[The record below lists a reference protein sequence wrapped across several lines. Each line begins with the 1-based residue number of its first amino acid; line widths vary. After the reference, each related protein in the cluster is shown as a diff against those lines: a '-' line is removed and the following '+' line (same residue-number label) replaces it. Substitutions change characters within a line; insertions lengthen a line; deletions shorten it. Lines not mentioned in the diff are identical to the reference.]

1 MELSQNAE
9 IVPMDMKMAIM
20 NGIISDLSDTSLL
33 PFLQKF
39 NLTPA
44 VWASKSSHLFAISK
58 ASSEIILAQQMIV
71 NGDLSVAPGVS
82 TLKAWLQTN
91 LGVEWDEYIVPYD
104 LISALCDG
112 LIQIATNH
120 PNDNTKGL
128 YILLSTKNNE
138 EGYSDPYSFTKFR
151 QILLNLLAARLL
163 PDGVTIADIE
173 KRIFGKRIMKNQ
185 KEYGQHSKV
194 VCVDRSLLF
203 VGSDNIYP
211 EYNEQHGV
219 WIDSKPNIQAWH
231 DNYFNGAWDRGVDVE
246 D

>member
-1 MELSQNAE
+1 
-9 IVPMDMKMAIM
+9 MDVRMAIM
-20 NGIISDLSDTSLL
+20 NTIIGELSDTNILPLL
-33 PFLQKF
+33 QEF

-71 NGDLSVAPGVS
+71 NGDLAAAPGVS

-91 LGVEWDEYIVPYD
+91 LDVVWDEYIVPYD

-112 LIQIATNH
+112 LIQIVLNY

-128 YILLSTKNNE
+128 YILLSTKENKE
-138 EGYSDPYSFTKFR
+138 EYSDPYSFTKFR
-151 QILLNLLAARLL
+151 QILLGLLAARTL
-163 PDGVTIADIE
+163 PDGVTVANIE
-173 KRIFGKRIMKNQ
+173 KRIFGRRIMRNNEQ
-185 KEYGQHSKV
+185 YGQHSKV
-194 VCVDRSLLF
+194 VCVDRSLLY

-219 WIDSKPNIQAWH
+219 WIDSKSNIKAWY
-231 DNYFNGAWDRGVDVE
+231 DEYFKGAWDRGADAT